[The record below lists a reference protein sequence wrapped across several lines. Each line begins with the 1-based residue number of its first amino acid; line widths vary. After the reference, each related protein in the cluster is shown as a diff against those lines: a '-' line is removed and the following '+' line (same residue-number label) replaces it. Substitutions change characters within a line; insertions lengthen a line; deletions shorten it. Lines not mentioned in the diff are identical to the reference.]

1 MNLDFDYRK
10 LQKYFSAQA
19 FNDLNDLLES
29 LPVRA
34 GYGLLVAAG
43 IAWIMA
49 GATIFYAIVQAQQV
63 AELRAE
69 LLKADALKPQV
80 PKIVRSPVA
89 EGDVRDFARKI
100 DKVYDNVKV
109 TSLNDVIAL
118 QASSGMYYGAF
129 REAVGHLF
137 NGGNAARGESWRI
150 SVKSL
155 CVGRECKPNFLN
167 GQFQV
172 YKLAVD
178 KG

>member
-10 LQKYFSAQA
+10 LQKYLSPQA
-19 FNDLNDLLES
+19 FNDLNEFLES
-29 LPVRA
+29 LPLRA
-34 GYGLLVAAG
+34 GYGLLIAAG
-43 IAWIMA
+43 IAWLMA
-49 GATIFYAIVQAQQV
+49 GAATFYAIIQAQQV
-63 AELRAE
+63 AELRTE

-80 PKIVRSPVA
+80 PKIVRKPVQ
-89 EGDVRDFARKI
+89 EGDVRAFARKI

-109 TSLNDVIAL
+109 TSLNDVISL
-118 QASSGMYYGAF
+118 QGSSGIYYGAF

-150 SVKSL
+150 GVKSL